1 MHATRG
7 VSDVVPRMV
16 RVLEKGPVR
25 RLQPAVHQGI
35 SLRFLFFEQALRCI
49 KGPSLAVGCRDVRAR
64 RVLEQ
69 EEGVIM
75 QYVAEIAGLSNFMV
89 SIVER
94 CFEGRV
100 SCRETA
106 VRERS

>member
-1 MHATRG
+1 M
-7 VSDVVPRMV
+7 PREVFQMSYHEWCAYWRKAPLGGFSRQFTKV
-16 RVLEKGPVR
+16 FPCV
-25 RLQPAVHQGI
+25 
-35 SLRFLFFEQALRCI
+35 FLSFEQALRCI
-49 KGPSLAVGCRDVRAR
+49 KGPLAVDCRDVRAR